1 MPSLPSARYLAFP
14 FRVPGNGAE
23 VAERA
28 RHVRGQIE
36 QVLFT
41 DPGERVF
48 RAELGAG
55 VRSLVFEPN
64 TSALAELTRQRLL
77 SSVAEAL
84 QGEVDPRSLTI
95 EVEGQGEQ
103 LTIVIAYTL
112 ATIGHAE
119 RHLIPVGSGGGRGG

>member
-1 MPSLPSARYLAFP
+1 MPNLPSARYLAFP

-36 QVLFT
+36 QVLFSN
-41 DPGERVF
+41 PGERVF
-48 RAELGAG
+48 RPEFGAG
-55 VRSLVFEPN
+55 VRALVFEPN

-77 SSVAEAL
+77 SSLVDAL
-84 QGEVDPRSLTI
+84 QGEVDPRSLTV
-95 EVEGQGEQ
+95 EVEGQGEK
-103 LTIVIAYTL
+103 LFIVVAYTL

-119 RHLIPVGSGGGRGG
+119 RHAFAVGSGGGRGG